1 MKNRSSWVLLGLVM
15 AGSVALATSTRHLR
29 ADLTGFEEVPPVST
43 TGSGHLRLVVFP
55 DNNAIHYDLSYS
67 ALETDA
73 TQAHIHFGQMG
84 VNGGISAFLCS
95 NLGNGP
101 EGTQACPLRGGRVSG
116 MITPPLV
123 IGPAGQGITSGQFT
137 ELLEALRSDVTY
149 VNVHS
154 VQWPGGEIRG
164 QIDSGRSGRR
174 N

>member
-1 MKNRSSWVLLGLVM
+1 
-15 AGSVALATSTRHLR
+15 
-29 ADLTGFEEVPPVST
+29 
-43 TGSGHLRLVVFP
+43 
-55 DNNAIHYDLSYS
+55 
-67 ALETDA
+67 
-73 TQAHIHFGQMG
+73 
-84 VNGGISAFLCS
+84 
-95 NLGNGP
+95 
-101 EGTQACPLRGGRVSG
+101 